1 MSRANACGSSTP
13 STIRAAEDG
22 SAVQRDDEET
32 MKYLILV
39 GDGMADEPIDEL
51 GGLTP
56 LEKAHTPNMD
66 HLARSGVT
74 GMAET
79 VPAAFHPGSDVAN
92 LSVFGYD
99 PATCYTGRSPL
110 EAASMG
116 VELGPAD
123 VAFRLNLVT
132 LEAHCGDLYMQ
143 DFSAGHISTADARE
157 LIATLQE
164 ELGDATFQFYPG
176 VSYRHLM
183 VWRGGR
189 EDFTLAPP
197 HDLTNQSVRH
207 HLPRSAA
214 ALPLMQITTS
224 AQLLFKDHPVNRR
237 RLAAGQLPANSVW
250 LWGQGKRPQM
260 PTLKE
265 RYGLCGAV
273 ISAVDLIK
281 GIGIYA
287 GLRVIN
293 VPGATGYLDT
303 NYRGKAEAALTAL
316 QELDLVYVHVE
327 APDEAAHGGLLGDK
341 LEAIERFDNEVVGTV
356 LAGLDALGP
365 CRVLVLPDHPTP
377 VRRMTHTKDP
387 VPFILYGSAG
397 EFPPQGTVT
406 GYSERNARATG
417 VVVAPGHL
425 LLRHLVDGHL

>member
-1 MSRANACGSSTP
+1 
-13 STIRAAEDG
+13 
-22 SAVQRDDEET
+22 

-39 GDGMADEPIDEL
+39 GDGMADEPVDEL

-56 LEKAHTPNMD
+56 LEKANIPHMD
-66 HLARSGVT
+66 RLARIGLT

-116 VELGPAD
+116 VELGPDD

-132 LEAHCGDLYMQ
+132 LAPHGGDLYME
-143 DFSAGHISTADARE
+143 DFSAGHITTEEARE
-157 LIATLQE
+157 LIATLQD
-164 ELGDATFQFYPG
+164 ELGDAAFQFYPG

-189 EDFTLAPP
+189 TDFTIAPP
-197 HDLTNQSVRH
+197 HDLTNQSLRGH
-207 HLPRSAA
+207 MLRTPEAE
-214 ALPLMQITTS
+214 PLMQITTS
-224 AQLLFKDHPVNRR
+224 AQMLFKNHPVNRR
-237 RLAAGQLPANSVW
+237 REAAGMPPANSIW
-250 LWGQGKRPQM
+250 LWGQGKRPRMQ
-260 PTLKE
+260 TLQE
-265 RYGLCGAV
+265 MHGLTGAV

-287 GLRVIN
+287 GLKVID

-303 NYRGKAEAALTAL
+303 NYRGKAQAALDAL
-316 QELDLVYVHVE
+316 REIDLVYVHVE
-327 APDEAAHGGLLGDK
+327 APDEAAHGGSLADK

-356 LAGLDALGP
+356 LSGLDALGD

-387 VPFILYGSAG
+387 VPFILYGSQG
-397 EFPPQGTVT
+397 EFAPQGTVT
-406 GYSERNARATG
+406 GYSEANARSTG
-417 VVVAPGHL
+417 VMVAPGHRML
-425 LLRHLVDGHL
+425 SHLIAGHI

>member
-1 MSRANACGSSTP
+1 
-13 STIRAAEDG
+13 
-22 SAVQRDDEET
+22 

-39 GDGMADEPIDEL
+39 GDGMADEPIEEL

-56 LEKAHTPNMD
+56 LEKAQTPHMD
-66 HLARSGVT
+66 RLAREGVSGL
-74 GMAET
+74 AET

-99 PATCYTGRSPL
+99 PASCYTGRSPL

-116 VELGPAD
+116 VEIGPDD

-132 LEAHCGDLYMQ
+132 LDACRGDLYMH
-143 DFSAGHISTADARE
+143 DFSAGHISTAEARVLVE
-157 LIATLQE
+157 CLQA
-164 ELGDATFQFYPG
+164 ELGDEQFQFYPG

-189 EDFTLAPP
+189 TDFNLAPP
-197 HDLTNQSVRH
+197 HDLTNLSLRD

-214 ALPLMQITTS
+214 AAPLMQITTAS
-224 AQLLFKDHPVNRR
+224 QLLFKRHPVNQRR
-237 RLAAGQLPANSVW
+237 EAAGKLPANSIW

-260 PTLKE
+260 ATLQE
-265 RYGLCGAV
+265 RYGLSGAV

-287 GLRVIN
+287 GMKVIN

-303 NYRGKAEAALTAL
+303 NYRGKAEAALEAL
-316 QELDLVYVHVE
+316 RELDLVYVHVE
-327 APDEAAHGGLLGDK
+327 APDEAAHGGQLDEK
-341 LEAIERFDNEVVGTV
+341 IEAIERFDAEVVGTI
-356 LAGLDALGP
+356 LG
-365 CRVLVLPDHPTP
+365 RIEELGESRILLLPDHPTP

-387 VPFILYGSAG
+387 VPFVLYGTGG
-397 EFPPQGTVT
+397 EFTPNGHVS
-406 GYSERNARATG
+406 GYSEGNARSTG
-417 VVVAPGHL
+417 LLVAPGHRM
-425 LLRHLVDGHL
+425 LRLMIDGHVESQ

>member
-1 MSRANACGSSTP
+1 
-13 STIRAAEDG
+13 
-22 SAVQRDDEET
+22 

-39 GDGMADEPIDEL
+39 GDGMADEPLDEL

-56 LEKAHTPNMD
+56 LEKANIPQMD
-66 HLARSGVT
+66 RLARDGVT
-74 GMAET
+74 GLAET

-99 PATCYTGRSPL
+99 PASCYSGRSPL

-116 VELGPAD
+116 VELGPED

-143 DFSAGHISTADARE
+143 DFSAGHIGTAEARE

-164 ELGDATFQFYPG
+164 ELGDETFQFYPG

-189 EDFTLAPP
+189 DDFTIAPP
-197 HDLTNQSVRH
+197 HDLTNQSLREH
-207 HLPRSAA
+207 MPRGAA
-214 ALPLMQITTS
+214 TEPLMHISTA
-224 AQLLFKDHPVNRR
+224 AQLLFKRHPVNLRR
-237 RLAAGQLPANSVW
+237 EQAGKLPANSIW

-260 PTLKE
+260 PTLQE
-265 RYGLCGAV
+265 LYGLNGAV

-287 GLRVIN
+287 GMKVIN

-303 NYRGKAEAALTAL
+303 NYRGKAEAALAAL
-316 QELDLVYVHVE
+316 KEVDLVYVHVE
-327 APDEAAHGGLLGDK
+327 APDEAAHSGNLADK
-341 LEAIERFDNEVVGTV
+341 IEAIERFDAEVVGTI
-356 LAGLDALGP
+356 LAGLDAVSP
-365 CRVLVLPDHPTP
+365 CRIMVLPDHPTP
-377 VRRMTHTKDP
+377 VKRMTHTKDP
-387 VPFILYGSAG
+387 VPFIFYGSAG
-397 EFPPQGTVT
+397 EFPPCTPVT
-406 GYSERNARATG
+406 GYSEKNARSTG
-417 VVVAPGHL
+417 LHVNPGHL
-425 LLRHLVDGHL
+425 LLRHLVDGRF